1 MVVSPEVR
9 PSATATAEQAVSVK
23 HVSMVY
29 KVRGGEVV
37 ALDDVSLDVAPG
49 ELVTLIGPS
58 GCGKSTLLRLV
69 ADILQPTLGELTVD
83 GLSPHDARTRHAY
96 SFVFQNPVMLP
107 WMSLQR
113 NVELALN
120 IIGSTKGSERAS
132 IARERIELV
141 GLGGFEEALPSQLS
155 GGMRQRGAIARALTT
170 SPDLLLM
177 DEPFGALDEI
187 TRERMNFELLR
198 ILRQTGAAVLFVTHS
213 IDEAVILSDRI
224 VVMTPRPGRI
234 RSIVDIDLPKP
245 RSADTRYLPRFTEL
259 TLAVRR
265 ALHDADADDRAE

>member
-1 MVVSPEVR
+1 MAIAPEAR
-9 PSATATAEQAVSVK
+9 PPVTDPSTLAVSVK
-23 HVSMVY
+23 NVSMVY
-29 KVRGGEVV
+29 TVKTGEVV
-37 ALDDVSLDVAPG
+37 ALDNVSLDVRPG

-58 GCGKSTLLRLV
+58 GCGKSTLLRIV

-83 GLSPHDARTRHAY
+83 GMTPHEARSRRKY

-107 WMSLQR
+107 WLSLQK

-120 IIGSTKGSERAS
+120 IIGSDAGERART
-132 IARERIELV
+132 ARELIELV
-141 GLGGFEEALPSQLS
+141 GLGGFEEALPNQLS

-170 SPDLLLM
+170 KPDILLM

-198 ILRQTGAAVLFVTHS
+198 ILKQTGAAVMFVTHS

-224 VVMTPRPGRI
+224 VVMTARPGRI
-234 RSIVDIDLPKP
+234 RSVFDIDLPKP
-245 RSADTRYLPRFTEL
+245 RSSETRYLPRFTEL
-259 TLAVRR
+259 TLEVRR
-265 ALHDADADDRAE
+265 ALHDADDRSE